1 MSMQDNKAIVKR
13 FIDESFN
20 QRNFDAVQDLIAPD
34 MIEHEA
40 MPAVAP
46 SGIEGMRMM
55 TDMTLSAFPDFK
67 VIFQHLIAEEDKVVV
82 SMIWT
87 GTHEGEFMGIPATGN
102 TFSMNVI
109 DIFRVQ
115 DGKLVEHWGV
125 TDMMAMMQQL
135 GVTAN

>member
-1 MSMQDNKAIVKR
+1 MSTQDNKAIVKR

-20 QRNFDAVQDLIAPD
+20 QRNFDAVQDLVAPD
-34 MIEHEA
+34 MVEHEA
-40 MPAVAP
+40 MPEGAP
-46 SGIEGMRMM
+46 TGIDGMRMM
-55 TDMTLSAFPDFK
+55 LNMTLRAFPDFR
-67 VIFQHLIAEEDKVVV
+67 VTFQHLIAEEDKVVV

-115 DGKLVEHWGV
+115 EGKLVEHWGV

-135 GVTAN
+135 GVMES